1 MARVIGNLN
10 RGQTSPDGRLGE
22 ENRILRVWTPVVLRG
37 VLILAATILIIGL
50 IATAIHSPGYYA
62 ERFHMVQSGGVL
74 HVREDWVRLFHDA
87 LRGDPRDIMTIG
99 LVALTLVPL
108 VRVAFT
114 FVLFLR
120 EGDRV
125 FIAATAY
132 VLTGLILGI
141 LLGRIG

>member
-1 MARVIGNLN
+1 MARSVGDLN
-10 RGQTSPDGRLGE
+10 RGQPSEGRLGE

-37 VLILAATILIIGL
+37 VLILATAILIIGL
-50 IATAIHSPGYYA
+50 VDATIHSPGYYVS
-62 ERFHMVQSGGVL
+62 RFRTVQNGGTV
-74 HVREDWVRLFHDA
+74 HAREDWVRLFYDA
-87 LRGDPRDIMTIG
+87 VRGNPHDIMTIG

-108 VRVAFT
+108 ARVAFT

-141 LLGRIG
+141 LLGRVG